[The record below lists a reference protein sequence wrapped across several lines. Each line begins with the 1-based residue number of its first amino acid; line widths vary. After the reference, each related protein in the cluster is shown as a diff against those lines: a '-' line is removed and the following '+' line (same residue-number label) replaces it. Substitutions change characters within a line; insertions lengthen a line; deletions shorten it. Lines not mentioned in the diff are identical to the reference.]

1 MRRIVNKAFV
11 EWACHPRRK
20 PLLLRGARQVGKTY
34 AVEALA
40 KTEFNG
46 HMVKIDFEKMPAF
59 AKIFIQDLDVKR
71 IVSELEFATGQ
82 AIIPGETLLFLDEIQ
97 HCPRAIMALRYFYEE
112 LPALHVIAAGS
123 LLEFAFS
130 DISFP
135 VGRIQFLHMHPLNFI
150 EYLMAIGRENLA
162 QLIQEPP
169 QRLSDTIHELLRQEL
184 YRYFIIGGMPE
195 AVKAYVDT
203 GAIRESQAVH
213 SELVNAFRKDFSKY
227 APRANKLCLEEVF
240 VSVAKNVGQQIK
252 YTHLAQDF
260 SGVTIKQA
268 FSLLSM
274 AQVITPIK
282 SCHPPILPLGASVK
296 NKIFKAA
303 VLDIGVM
310 QFLCGFPMT
319 LHDLDKNL
327 LSIYRGALAEQFVAQ
342 ELKMTQ
348 EEGELYYWQRAEK
361 SSSAEVDYLAIRDN
375 QVIPLEVK
383 SGPAGKLKSMHL
395 FLQQYSQSPY
405 GYVFLDGPYQVLEEQ
420 KLVFMPLYYVY
431 SAFTTAASA
440 NGTS

>member
-1 MRRIVNKAFV
+1 MKRIVNQALV
-11 EWACHPRRK
+11 DWARHPRRK

-40 KTEFNG
+40 HTEFPWG
-46 HMVKIDFEKMPAF
+46 MVKIDFEKTPVF
-59 AKIFIQDLDVKR
+59 AKIFAQDLDVKR
-71 IVSELEFATGQ
+71 IISELEFATGQ
-82 AIIPGETLLFLDEIQ
+82 AIKPGESLLFFDEIQ
-97 HCPRAIMALRYFYEE
+97 NCPRAIMALRYFYEE

-123 LLEFAFS
+123 LLEFAFI

-135 VGRIQFLHMHPLNFI
+135 VGRVQFLHMYPLNFV
-150 EYLMAIGRENLA
+150 EYLTAIGRENLA

-195 AVKAYVDT
+195 AVQAFVDT
-203 GAIRESQAVH
+203 GSLRESQAVH
-213 SELVNAFRKDFSKY
+213 SELVNAFRRDFSKY

-260 SGVTIKQA
+260 SGATIKQA
-268 FSLLSM
+268 FNLLSM
-274 AQVITPIK
+274 AQVISPIK
-282 SCHPPILPLGASVK
+282 ACYSPLLPLGASVK
-296 NKIFKAA
+296 NNLFKAA

-348 EEGELYYWQRAEK
+348 AEGEIYYWQRAEK
-361 SSSAEVDYLAIRDN
+361 SSSAEVDYLAIRNN
-375 QVIPLEVK
+375 QVIPIEVK
-383 SGPAGKLKSMHL
+383 SGAAGKLRSMHM
-395 FLQQYSQSPY
+395 FLQQYPQSPY
-405 GYVFLDGPYQVLEEQ
+405 GYVFLDAPYQVLKEQ
-420 KLVFMPLYYVY
+420 KLIFLPLYYVY
-431 SAFTTAASA
+431 GAFKELQLPK
-440 NGTS
+440 